1 MINSKWDELINKYWL
16 KSSIVDVRLGS
27 KYAFGHRRKKSF
39 TITDNLVISKVAGL
53 EPKAFNPNSFVASI
67 QGTHSTVTNNF
78 LFDPSSLWFFTDLA
92 YFGGRKS
99 SSSCLI

>member
-27 KYAFGHRRKKSF
+27 KYAFGHHRKKSF
-39 TITDNLVISKVAGL
+39 TVTDNLVISKVAGL
-53 EPKAFNPNSFVASI
+53 EPEAFNPNSFVNSF
-67 QGTHSTVTNNF
+67 QGTHSSVTNNF